1 MVIASLWESVA
12 IDSILEEAMLV
23 VIEIHIS

>member
-1 MVIASLWESVA
+1 MVIASLWESVSM
-12 IDSILEEAMLV
+12 DSILEEAMLV